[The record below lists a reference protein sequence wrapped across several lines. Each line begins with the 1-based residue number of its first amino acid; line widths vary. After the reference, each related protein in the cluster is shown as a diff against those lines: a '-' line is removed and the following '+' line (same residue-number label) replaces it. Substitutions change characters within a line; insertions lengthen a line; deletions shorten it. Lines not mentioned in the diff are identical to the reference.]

1 MHRKNQSIYRVQ
13 YCPRFQAST
22 GDLGTYSQQ
31 IWGNYYVCAC
41 VCVCVCVC
49 VCGVHVHICMLS
61 QVQLFVTPWT
71 IVRQAPLSMGFPRQE
86 YWKGLPFPPPG
97 ELPNPGIKP
106 ASLMSPA
113 LARQILYQLLYQP
126 QISTLQR
133 LAEKIKAR
141 TLPISCSALGVNRNQ
156 QKEKEKERWISKQEE
171 KND

>member
-1 MHRKNQSIYRVQ
+1 MHRKKQSIYRVQ

-22 GDLGTYSQQ
+22 GYLGTYSQQ
-31 IWGNYYVCAC
+31 IWGNYY

-61 QVQLFVTPWT
+61 HVQLFVTPWT
-71 IVRQAPLSMGFPRQE
+71 IVCQAPLSMGFPRQE

-97 ELPNPGIKP
+97 ELPDPGIKP

-126 QISTLQR
+126 QIPTLQR